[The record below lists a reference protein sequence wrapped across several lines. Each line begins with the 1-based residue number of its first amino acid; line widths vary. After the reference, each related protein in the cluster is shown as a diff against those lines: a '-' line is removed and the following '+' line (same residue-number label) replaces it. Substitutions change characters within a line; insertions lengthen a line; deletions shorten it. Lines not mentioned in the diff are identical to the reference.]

1 MRGRR
6 SSRSAAVV
14 LAGCVG
20 LAVIAP
26 GLALAAEIPGVA
38 TAEECATENGVWDAT
53 NEVCDDG
60 ATAIENEDTTP
71 VENDTT
77 PPVDNDTTPPVENDT
92 TPPVDNDTTPPVD
105 NDTTPPVDN
114 DTTPPVEND
123 TTPPVE
129 NDTTP
134 PVENDTTPPVENDTT
149 PPVENDT
156 TPPSEEEVEIA
167 LPDLQEEVDKVLPDA
182 GANPIGLPNL
192 PTIPQPV
199 DGKFENVNDAC
210 LNAIS
215 KLEFPA
221 GTTGLEH
228 LSSQLQGFCRGLDTT
243 DVDVCLEHLR
253 DVLKHLCPTVIEY
266 NTTINIVNWNISH
279 EWWGAYWTH
288 RYDVDCDEVTFDEAN
303 AILDWDRSDPFRL
316 DRDDD
321 GIACERN
328 VHEHEVDYA
337 SYPEGG
343 VSTGDGSTG
352 SGASAA
358 EVALAAG
365 ALGGLGAT
373 GLVLVRRYAR
383 QG

>member
-26 GLALAAEIPGVA
+26 GLALAAEVPGV
-38 TAEECATENGVWDAT
+38 TTEAECTPSVGRWDETTQTCQELATESDSDTGGSGSTGSETSDETGGT
-53 NEVCDDG
+53 NANEPSAVLPEVPEVVVPDEPEVQQPEVQQPEGQQPEGQQPEGQQPEGQEPEGQQPDDPEQS
-60 ATAIENEDTTP
+60 APEA
-71 VENDTT
+71 
-77 PPVDNDTTPPVENDT
+77 
-92 TPPVDNDTTPPVD
+92 
-105 NDTTPPVDN
+105 
-114 DTTPPVEND
+114 
-123 TTPPVE
+123 
-129 NDTTP
+129 
-134 PVENDTTPPVENDTT
+134 
-149 PPVENDT
+149 
-156 TPPSEEEVEIA
+156 EEVEIA

-228 LSSQLQGFCRGLDTT
+228 LSSQLQGFCHGLNTT

-288 RYDVDCDEVTFDEAN
+288 RYDVDCDEVTYDEAN

-328 VHEHEVDYA
+328 AHEHEVDYV